1 MIFTRFIPSRQ
12 LNFRQRMLQLFKVSY
27 LLHIYRAY
35 IKSFFIS
42 LVYRFNFLRD
52 ITQRNKT
59 HRSTKNAYRRLEN
72 NVNYRIMIK
81 KIKKSW
87 HEEDFI
93 SFVKL
98 NLSFLF
104 AWLILLVKKINLS
117 SNK

>member
-1 MIFTRFIPSRQ
+1 
-12 LNFRQRMLQLFKVSY
+12 MLQLFKVSD

-42 LVYRFNFLRD
+42 LIFRLNSIKD
-52 ITQRNKT
+52 IVRRKKT
-59 HRSTKNAYRRLEN
+59 HRRTKNAYRRLEN
-72 NVNYRIMIK
+72 NINFRIMIK

-93 SFVKL
+93 SFAKL

-104 AWLILLVKKINLS
+104 AWPILLVKKINIF